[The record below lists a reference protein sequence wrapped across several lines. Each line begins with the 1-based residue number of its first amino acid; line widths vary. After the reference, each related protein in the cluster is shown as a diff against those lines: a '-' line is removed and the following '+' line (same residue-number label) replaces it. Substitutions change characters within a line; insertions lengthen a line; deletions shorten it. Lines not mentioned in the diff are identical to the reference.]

1 MPDLQDF
8 NAIHDHVRGKACGG
22 CCTRL
27 VDFGVT
33 INGSTILHDINLH
46 VHCGELTVI
55 MGPNGAGKTTLFK
68 AMLGEI
74 PHTGRLSFVH
84 LDGTT
89 AFTRPRV
96 GYVPQQVRI
105 DPATTASVLDLF
117 AAVLSRRP
125 LWLGRSRHVREN
137 ALAMLNAV
145 GLDNVL
151 DQQVSQLSGGQLQRV
166 LLALA
171 LQPLP
176 DLLLLDEPMAGMDA
190 AGIDLFYRTVSRLR
204 QQYDLSILIV
214 SHDIEAISRVAD
226 RIIFLRHTV
235 ICDGG
240 PGEVLAHPEV
250 RKLTTH
256 PALHICKIKPP
267 EGPDHEPA

>member
-1 MPDLQDF
+1 
-8 NAIHDHVRGKACGG
+8 
-22 CCTRL
+22 
-27 VDFGVT
+27 
-33 INGSTILHDINLH
+33 

-84 LDGTT
+84 LDGAT
-89 AFTRPRV
+89 AFTKPRV

-137 ALAMLNAV
+137 ALSMLTEV

-151 DQQVSQLSGGQLQRV
+151 DQQVAQLSGGQLQRV

-176 DLLLLDEPMAGMDA
+176 DLLLLDEPMSGMDA